1 MKIVRIVLGALLL
14 LGGLYIIVGEY
25 LSGTSADATINARTS
40 VLRAPIE
47 GMAEFSV
54 RNIGARVSPE
64 ETVARITDSRFDD
77 ARLIDLERSRSTL
90 EADLVRLKAQVA
102 SVEEARKVLQ
112 GQAQSYQ
119 DGRVRQLWSR
129 IAEAQAALSS
139 AEARF
144 REAQSA
150 LDRTKEL
157 SSRGVQTAITLDRA
171 QAQYD
176 VAKQDIASTR
186 ERVSSLSTELSSAQN
201 GVFISDSYNDA
212 PFSIQ
217 RIREFDLKLSELKA
231 ETVNAERRLKLTT
244 DQITAERVRV
254 NRLTSADLS
263 VESPGIVWNFL
274 ASGGEHVNRG
284 QDLVRLVDCSAVMV
298 TASVSERVYSD
309 LRVGMP
315 ARFRLNG
322 DSRVFNATITRLGGS
337 GAASLYETLAIGPSP
352 EHLTRF
358 DVALNVPE
366 LAQDSDLACSVGRT
380 GRVVF
385 TGGPLSGVREALSDF
400 GL

>member
-1 MKIVRIVLGALLL
+1 MKTIRIVLGAILL

-25 LSGTSADATINARTS
+25 VSGTSADATINARTS

-54 RNIGARVSPE
+54 RNIGAKVSPE
-64 ETVARITDSRFDD
+64 ETVARIIDSRFDD

-90 EADLVRLKAQVA
+90 EADLTRLKAQSA
-102 SVEEARKVLQ
+102 AVEEARKVLQ
-112 GQAQSYQ
+112 AQAQSYQ
-119 DGRVRQLWSR
+119 EGRVRQLWSR
-129 IAEAQAALSS
+129 IAEAQAALNS

-150 LDRTKEL
+150 LERTKEL
-157 SSRGVQTAITLDRA
+157 SSRGTQTAITLDRA

-176 VAKQDIASTR
+176 VAQQDIASAR

-201 GVFISDSYNDA
+201 GVFIGDSYNDA

-217 RIREFDLKLSELKA
+217 RIREFDLRLAELKA
-231 ETVNAERRLKLTT
+231 ETVNAERRLKLTA
-244 DQITAERVRV
+244 DQIAAERVRV

-322 DSRVFNATITRLGGS
+322 DSRVFSATITRLGGS
-337 GAASLYETLAIGPSP
+337 GAAGLYETLAIGPSR

-358 DVALNVPE
+358 DVALSVPE
-366 LAQDSDLACSVGRT
+366 LASDPELACSVGRT

-385 TGGPLSGVREALSDF
+385 TGGPLSSVREALADF